1 MMKPD
6 SNLSRRGFIAG
17 SLLGGLGALA
27 ADPLVMAQ
35 ALLTG
40 KKPEDIQGH
49 GIAAGYVNLSSNE
62 NPLGPS
68 PRAVE
73 AVAAHMF
80 SVNRYHWSFMPD
92 PVEALI
98 NALERKHGLP
108 VTETTWDNWE
118 EVTENR
124 RVVLSAGSSMILH
137 AVGLATVRDK
147 AELVQAQPAYF
158 DTADVWRRFREEEG
172 ADATVNNVR
181 LTRDLRHNLDA
192 MYEKIND
199 NTTIVVVTNPNNP
212 TSTVVEPDALGDFV
226 RSVPA
231 HVTVFIDE
239 AYIDYTS
246 DPGYRDAVYLAHELD
261 NVIVSR
267 TFSKIHGL
275 AGLRVGYAVLSP
287 RLRRKLSLYNLGGPP
302 SNLGAYAAI
311 AALDD
316 RAHYARSRRTVEEGK
331 AFLGESFD
339 RLGLPYT
346 PSDSCFV
353 LFRLG
358 DKAESVFNAL
368 QERKVWIADGMWW
381 GLKGYLRVTVGTRDE
396 NEAFINTLETVL

>member
-1 MMKPD
+1 MKPD
-6 SNLSRRGFIAG
+6 TDLSRRGFIG
-17 SLLGGLGALA
+17 GTLLGGLAALSV
-27 ADPLVMAQ
+27 DPLVMAQ
-35 ALLTG
+35 ALVTG

-49 GIAAGYVNLSSNE
+49 GIPPGYVNLSSNE

-73 AVAAHMF
+73 AVAARMF
-80 SVNRYHWSFMPD
+80 GVNRYHWSSMPD
-92 PVEALI
+92 PSEVLI

-118 EVTENR
+118 EVTKNR
-124 RVVLSAGSSMILH
+124 RLVLSAGSSMILH

-158 DTADVWRRFREEEG
+158 DTAEVWRRFKEEEG
-172 ADATVNNVR
+172 ADVKINYVR
-181 LTRDLRHNLDA
+181 LTRDLRHNLNA

-199 NTTIVVVTNPNNP
+199 NTTVVVVTNPNNP
-212 TSTVVEPDALGDFV
+212 TSTVLEHDALADFV
-226 RSVPA
+226 RSVPS

-239 AYIDYTS
+239 AYIDYTT
-246 DPGYRDAVYLAHELD
+246 DPGYRDAMYLTLEHD

-267 TFSKIHGL
+267 TFSKIYGL
-275 AGLRVGYAVLSP
+275 AGMRVGYAALSP
-287 RLRRKLSLYNLGGPP
+287 RLGRKLSLYNLGGPP
-302 SNLGAYAAI
+302 SNLGLHAAI

-316 RAHYARSRRTVEEGK
+316 HAHYARSRRSVAEGK
-331 AFLGESFD
+331 AYLGEAFD
-339 RLGLPYT
+339 RLGIPYT

-358 DKAESVFNAL
+358 DKAESVFSAL
-368 QERKVWIADGMWW
+368 QERNVWIGDAMWW
-381 GLKGYLRVTVGTRDE
+381 GLKGHLRVTVGTPDE
-396 NEAFINTLETVL
+396 NEAFINTLEAVL

>member
-1 MMKPD
+1 MKPD
-6 SNLSRRGFIAG
+6 SNLSRRGFIG
-17 SLLGGLGALA
+17 GTLLGGLAALS

-35 ALLTG
+35 ALVSG

-49 GIAAGYVNLSSNE
+49 GIPPGYVNLSSNE

-73 AVAAHMF
+73 AVAARIF
-80 SVNRYHWSFMPD
+80 DVNRYHWSFMPD
-92 PVEALI
+92 PVEGLI

-118 EVTENR
+118 EVTKDR
-124 RVVLSAGSSMILH
+124 RLVLSAGSSMILH

-158 DTADVWRRFREEEG
+158 DTADVWRRFKEEEG
-172 ADATVNNVR
+172 VDVKVNYVR
-181 LTRDLRHNLDA
+181 LTRDLRHNLNA
-192 MYEKIND
+192 MYERING
-199 NTTIVVVTNPNNP
+199 NTTVVVVTNPNNP
-212 TSTVVEPDALGDFV
+212 TSTLVDHDALSDFV
-226 RSVPA
+226 RSVPS

-239 AYIDYTS
+239 AYIDYTT
-246 DPGYRDAVYLAHELD
+246 DPGYRDAMNLAREHD

-267 TFSKIHGL
+267 TFSKIYGL
-275 AGLRVGYAVLSP
+275 AGMRVGYAALSP

-302 SNLGAYAAI
+302 GNLGVYAAL

-316 RAHYARSRRTVEEGK
+316 HTHYERSRRTVEEGK
-331 AFLGESFD
+331 ACLGQAFD
-339 RLGLPYT
+339 RLGIPYT
-346 PSDSCFV
+346 PSDACFV

-368 QERKVWIADGMWW
+368 QERNVWIGDAMWW
-381 GLKGYLRVTVGTRDE
+381 GLKGHLRVTVGTPDE
-396 NEAFINTLETVL
+396 NEAFINTLEAVL